1 MSVPVY
7 IALGSNLGDRAA
19 QIAAALERLS
29 AVATIE
35 KRSPVYETAP
45 KYVTDQ
51 PAFLNMAVLART
63 GLAPLALLAATQS
76 IEKALGRMPGQRF
89 GPRAIDLDILF
100 FGDDVI
106 DLPSLAVPHPRI
118 AERRFVLQPLNDI
131 AAQFR
136 HPETGASVAEMLAA
150 LPPDADV
157 RLFAG
162 SGQN

>member
-1 MSVPVY
+1 MTVPVY

-19 QIAAALERLS
+19 QIDAAVERLS
-29 AVATIE
+29 AIATIE
-35 KRSPVYETAP
+35 KRSRVYETAP

-76 IEKALGRMPGQRF
+76 IEKALGRIPGQRF

-100 FGDDVI
+100 YGDEAI
-106 DLPSLAVPHPRI
+106 DLPELTVPHPRI

-131 AAQFR
+131 AAKFR
-136 HPETGASVAEMLAA
+136 HPATGQSVSDMLAA
-150 LPPDADV
+150 LPPDKDV
-157 RLFAG
+157 RLFAP
-162 SGQN
+162 SDQN